1 MKKNLNVGLL
11 LLRLSTGGLLI
22 FHGIAKVKNSIQGV
36 KTTFEGIGVPSVLA
50 YTVYITEILAPILL
64 IIGFR
69 TRVGALLVAAMMLVI
84 MFLVQPD
91 GLNTLSKTGAWA
103 LELQGLFFFGAMALF
118 FTGAGK
124 YAVST
129 KNKWD

>member
-1 MKKNLNVGLL
+1 MKKNLNFGLL
-11 LLRLSTGGLLI
+11 LLRLSVGGLLI
-22 FHGIAKVKNSIQGV
+22 FHGIAKLKNSIHGV
-36 KTTFEGIGVPSVLA
+36 KTTFEGIGIPSVLA
-50 YTVYITEILAPILL
+50 NTVYITEILAPIML
-64 IIGFR
+64 ILGFR
-69 TRVGALLVAAMMLVI
+69 TRVGALLVAGMMLVI

-91 GLNTLSKTGAWA
+91 GLGAITKTGAWA
-103 LELQGLFFFGAMALF
+103 LELQGLFFFGAMTLF